1 MRSPLY
7 DPATAKISG
16 VHSRGGSHACT
27 SHRRQHGDFFCRS
40 HRSAP
45 ASSLQTTRASVR
57 YPARRWG
64 KQSLVYV
71 FLAAFPVFPA
81 TPIRSRRNRRL
92 RMRWQP
98 FQMADPIGRHVTYS
112 TDRITCEI
120 VGVVENV
127 RSGVQENGVDEELY
141 LPLSQRPWLVAKLL
155 VRTAHPNG
163 LTATVRDRIRS
174 VDLGQAVANSVL
186 LEQEITNRL
195 GRPRTAMLVVVAFA
209 GSALLLAA
217 VGIYGVIAYSVSQR
231 RYSHGIRSRFRPRQ
245 GHGIWPSLPSAHVGS
260 ASGPSARLCS
270 EQALYEPVI

>member
-1 MRSPLY
+1 
-7 DPATAKISG
+7 
-16 VHSRGGSHACT
+16 
-27 SHRRQHGDFFCRS
+27 
-40 HRSAP
+40 
-45 ASSLQTTRASVR
+45 
-57 YPARRWG
+57 
-64 KQSLVYV
+64 
-71 FLAAFPVFPA
+71 
-81 TPIRSRRNRRL
+81 
-92 RMRWQP
+92 MRWQP

-127 RSGVQENGVDEELY
+127 RSGVQETGVDEELY

-174 VDLGQAVANSVL
+174 VDPGQAVADSVL

-217 VGIYGVIAYSVSQR
+217 VGIYGIIAYSVSQR
-231 RYSHGIRSRFRPRQ
+231 RRKIGIRMALGADSGRVKAMAFGQVFRLLMLGALAGLPLAFALNRLYT
-245 GHGIWPSLPSAHVGS
+245 SLLFDVSPNDPVTVGGVIGVLS
-260 ASGPSARLCS
+260 SVALAAGYLPAARAARVDPAIVLR
-270 EQALYEPVI
+270 LD